1 MFVSPN
7 FIAVAMALG
16 ESRERAASASDATA
30 RTGLRRV
37 DWVRLVEDGGRYQAE
52 VVGVGFRLPVT
63 CPISLALAAELIA
76 SGVPH
81 VTRSAQP
88 VRGGA

>member
-1 MFVSPN
+1 
-7 FIAVAMALG
+7 MALG
-16 ESRERAASASDATA
+16 RSRESAASSGDAAA

-37 DWVRLVEDGGRYQAE
+37 DWVRLVEDGGRYRAE
-52 VVGVGFRLPVT
+52 AVGVGFRLPVT

-81 VTRSAQP
+81 VTRSVAP
-88 VRGGA
+88 VAGGA